1 MMATYVDRFYSEENL
16 GLPIN
21 LTLNMDTGSV
31 ATTTNTTFGGGDP
44 GGLVSANYTENVY
57 GKEALENTRFI
68 VQKILSPT
76 VSAIGFL
83 GNTLSII
90 VLSRRRMQSSTN
102 VYLIALSVCDL
113 LYLFFS
119 VTLSFVH
126 CSYETQPKFAFY
138 YIPYAR
144 VLADVFG
151 NIAVWLT
158 VSFTVERYVGVR
170 YPMKG
175 RVWCTVRKAKM
186 ISCLVFV
193 VCLINTSPELFEM
206 DIVEKQLS
214 HSNRTIVTFVC
225 IDTEFAKT
233 DSYQIG
239 YYWWFISF
247 FTFIPMVLLSVFNS
261 LLIRIVW
268 KASVIRRSLANS
280 NVTGQVQHQGS
291 GQNRITIMLINVVVV
306 FLICQFP
313 WTGLLIYRTYMAANK
328 LKMNVYTL
336 KILGNITNLLV
347 QLNAASN
354 FFLYSFFS
362 GDFRRTLKNLLCGCK
377 DDRNMSIV
385 IETTMTGTPIR
396 RPLFTDTNSPSP
408 GHQERAYSTFNSRYQ

>member
-1 MMATYVDRFYSEENL
+1 MTSYVDKYYSGEDL
-16 GLPIN
+16 SLPIN
-21 LTLNMDTGSV
+21 LTLNMDRSSAV
-31 ATTTNTTFGGGDP
+31 MNTTTTYGGGGP
-44 GGLVSANYTENVY
+44 GGQLLENEV
-57 GKEALENTRFI
+57 GKEALEITRLI

-76 VSAIGFL
+76 VSTVGFL

-113 LYLFFS
+113 LYLFFT
-119 VTLSFVH
+119 VTLGFVH
-126 CSYETQPKFAFY
+126 CSYRTQPKLAFY

-144 VLADVFG
+144 VLADLFG

-175 RVWCTVRKAKM
+175 RVWCTVRRAKL
-186 ISCLVFV
+186 ISCLVV
-193 VCLINTSPELFEM
+193 LVCLINTSPELFEM
-206 DIVEKQLS
+206 DIIEKQSSLS
-214 HSNRTIVTFVC
+214 NSTVASFVC
-225 IDTEFAKT
+225 VTTDFAKT

-268 KASVIRRSLANS
+268 KASIIRKSLANS

-291 GQNRITIMLINVVVV
+291 GQNKITIMLINVVIV

-313 WTGLLIYRTYMAANK
+313 WTGLLIYRTYMSAHG
-328 LKMNVYTL
+328 LKMSQYTL

-377 DDRNMSIV
+377 DDRNVSIV

-396 RPLFTDTNSPSP
+396 RPLFIDANSQSP
-408 GHQERAYSTFNSRYQ
+408 VSRERAYSTFNQRYQ

>member
-1 MMATYVDRFYSEENL
+1 
-16 GLPIN
+16 
-21 LTLNMDTGSV
+21 MDTSSV
-31 ATTTNTTFGGGDP
+31 ETTTNTTFGGGDP
-44 GGLVSANYTENVY
+44 GGLVSANYA
-57 GKEALENTRFI
+57 GKEALEITRFI

-126 CSYETQPKFAFY
+126 CSYRTQPKFAFY

-144 VLADVFG
+144 VLADLFG

-175 RVWCTVRKAKM
+175 RVWCTVRKAKL

-268 KASVIRRSLANS
+268 KASIIRRSLANS
-280 NVTGQVQHQGS
+280 NVTGGV
-291 GQNRITIMLINVVVV
+291 LI
-306 FLICQFP
+306 FLSLSLSLSLSLTHSSTLPLSFSLSLSLIFP
-313 WTGLLIYRTYMAANK
+313 S
-328 LKMNVYTL
+328 TL
-336 KILGNITNLLV
+336 
-347 QLNAASN
+347 SPS
-354 FFLYSFFS
+354 FFLSLSPSLSSANPLSFSLSFSPSLSPSLSLCLPLSLSLFLPPLSPSLLSLSLSLSLLSFSLPFFFS
-362 GDFRRTLKNLLCGCK
+362 LCRLAFLKC
-377 DDRNMSIV
+377 
-385 IETTMTGTPIR
+385 
-396 RPLFTDTNSPSP
+396 
-408 GHQERAYSTFNSRYQ
+408 